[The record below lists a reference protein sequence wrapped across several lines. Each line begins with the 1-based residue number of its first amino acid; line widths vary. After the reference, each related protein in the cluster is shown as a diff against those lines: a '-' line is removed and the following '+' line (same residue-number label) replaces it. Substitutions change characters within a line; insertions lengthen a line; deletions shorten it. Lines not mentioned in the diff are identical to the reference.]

1 MNFLKNTHFY
11 ETVVWECMETTQR
24 TCCGEDTNTTYILAD
39 IGVGTCGPG
48 LCVHLSEYCTPL
60 KSVTL

>member
-1 MNFLKNTHFY
+1 MGTA
-11 ETVVWECMETTQR
+11 QS
-24 TCCGEDTNTTYILAD
+24 TCCGEDTNTTYVLAD

-48 LCVHLSEYCTPL
+48 LSVHLIEYCTPL